1 MTSTTAS
8 RPTPH
13 RRPGLRRPSIRR
25 PRVAGI
31 LVAAIVVAGA
41 SYGLS
46 LARPG
51 ATSAPRSVAASPAAP
66 AAPVEIG
73 IPGSAAAQPAAGSL
87 AQIDH
92 SIAAWTKNL
101 ADNPTDYLSATNLA
115 TLYHGRGRLTADLAD
130 QERALEATRTAL
142 RVVPTDASA
151 RLLEASIQFTIH
163 DFEAALATASALYAD
178 DPTQLAALATRADAE
193 LELGRVAAATAD
205 YADRRR
211 SDERAGR
218 RRPPRPPRLRHG
230 RPRRRGGP
238 LAGRARVGGRVGGRH
253 RLLRLRRGRVRAL
266 HRRRRRRTRR
276 LRGGAPGPPDGPR
289 VARRARPDRRV
300 RRPDRRRDRRP
311 APGGGHRPAARDAGA
326 ARRPPR
332 RARRDR
338 GGRRPVRDGPPDGPA
353 ERARRVGVR
362 PPADRVRARPRRR
375 DRGDARRGP
384 GVARRAT
391 RLRRPR
397 PRRVGASTGSG
408 GTTPRRPRPML
419 PGRPGSSTPASCS
432 TPARSRWPVA
442 TLPAAGRSCGRRWRS
457 GRRSTPRPGRR
468 RPRSSRADA
477 EPATSG
483 GAARAASSPRSPIPA
498 WTPYSVSP
506 RA

>member
-193 LELGRVAAATAD
+193 LELGRVAAAAAD
-205 YADRRR
+205 YGTVAAATSGPGVDVRLARLAYVTGDPAAAVAR
-211 SDERAGR
+211 SEAALASAAASEGDTGFYDYAAAEYARFTGDDAAARAGYEAALRVRPTDLASLVGLARIDAFDGRTDAAIAGLR
-218 RRPPRPPRLRHG
+218 RAADIAPQPETLALLGDLLAARGATAEADDQFATVRLTG
-230 RPRRRGGP
+230 QLSA
-238 LAGRARVGGRVGGRH
+238 LAGSVYDRQLIGFELDHGGATEATLAAARASLAARPDYAGHDLVAW
-253 RLLRLRRGRVRAL
+253 AL
-266 HRRRRRRTRR
+266 HRLGRDDAAAAEADAARATGIVDARVLFHAGAIALARGDVAGGRAL
-276 LRGGAPGPPDGPR
+276 LRQALALGPALD
-289 VARRARPDRRV
+289 
-300 RRPDRRRDRRP
+300 
-311 APGGGHRPAARDAGA
+311 PAAR
-326 ARRPPR
+326 
-332 RARRDR
+332 
-338 GGRRPVRDGPPDGPA
+338 A
-353 ERARRVGVR
+353 E
-362 PPADRVRARPRRR
+362 
-375 DRGDARRGP
+375 
-384 GVARRAT
+384 
-391 RLRRPR
+391 
-397 PRRVGASTGSG
+397 
-408 GTTPRRPRPML
+408 
-419 PGRPGSSTPASCS
+419 
-432 TPARSRWPVA
+432 
-442 TLPAAGRSCGRRWRS
+442 
-457 GRRSTPRPGRR
+457 
-468 RPRSSRADA
+468 
-477 EPATSG
+477 
-483 GAARAASSPRSPIPA
+483 AASLLSR
-498 WTPYSVSP
+498 
-506 RA
+506 

>member
-41 SYGLS
+41 SFGLN

-51 ATSAPRSVAASPAAP
+51 ATSAPRSVAASAAAP

-178 DPTQLAALATRADAE
+178 DPTQLGGARH
-193 LELGRVAAATAD
+193 
-205 YADRRR
+205 
-211 SDERAGR
+211 AGR
-218 RRPPRPPRLRHG
+218 RRARA
-230 RPRRRGGP
+230 GP
-238 LAGRARVGGRVGGRH
+238 
-253 RLLRLRRGRVRAL
+253 
-266 HRRRRRRTRR
+266 RRRRRGR
-276 LRGGAPGPPDGPR
+276 LR
-289 VARRARPDRRV
+289 
-300 RRPDRRRDRRP
+300 DRRRRTS
-311 APGGGHRPAARDAGA
+311 
-326 ARRPPR
+326 
-332 RARRDR
+332 
-338 GGRRPVRDGPPDGPA
+338 
-353 ERARRVGVR
+353 
-362 PPADRVRARPRRR
+362 
-375 DRGDARRGP
+375 GP
-384 GVARRAT
+384 GVDVRLARLAY
-391 RLRRPR
+391 
-397 PRRVGASTGSG
+397 VTGD
-408 GTTPRRPRPML
+408 
-419 PGRPGSSTPASCS
+419 PAAAV
-432 TPARSRWPVA
+432 ARSR
-442 TLPAAGRSCGRRWRS
+442 AALASAAASDGDTGFYDYAAAEYARFTGDAAAARAGYEAALRVRPTDLASLVGLARIDAFDGRTDAAIAGLRERRISPRSPRRWRCS
-457 GRRSTPRPGRR
+457 ATSWPRKAQPPRP
-468 RPRSSRADA
+468 
-477 EPATSG
+477 TT
-483 GAARAASSPRSPIPA
+483 SSPRSASPA
-498 WTPYSVSP
+498 S
-506 RA
+506 

>member
-31 LVAAIVVAGA
+31 LVAAILVAGA

-51 ATSAPRSVAASPAAP
+51 AASAPRSVAASPAAP

-193 LELGRVAAATAD
+193 LELGRIDAATAD
-205 YADRRR
+205 YGTLAAATSGPGVDVRLARLAYVTGDPAAAVARSEAALASAAASEGDTGFYDYAAAEYARFTGDAAAARAGYEAALRVRSTDLASLVGLARIDAFDGRTDAAIAGLRRAADIAPQPETLALLGDLLAARGATAEADDQFATVRLTGQLSALAGSVFDRQLIGFELDHGGATEATLAAARASLAARPDYAGHDLVAWALHRLGRDDAAAAEADAATGDRDRRR
-211 SDERAGR
+211 
-218 RRPPRPPRLRHG
+218 PRP
-230 RPRRRGGP
+230 
-238 LAGRARVGGRVGGRH
+238 V
-253 RLLRLRRGRVRAL
+253 
-266 HRRRRRRTRR
+266 
-276 LRGGAPGPPDGPR
+276 
-289 VARRARPDRRV
+289 
-300 RRPDRRRDRRP
+300 
-311 APGGGHRPAARDAGA
+311 
-326 ARRPPR
+326 
-332 RARRDR
+332 
-338 GGRRPVRDGPPDGPA
+338 
-353 ERARRVGVR
+353 
-362 PPADRVRARPRRR
+362 PRRR
-375 DRGDARRGP
+375 DRAGPWRCRRWQGPAATGVGAWAGTRSRGP
-384 GVARRAT
+384 GGGGRAPLALT
-391 RLRRPR
+391 RSRYFW
-397 PRRVGASTGSG
+397 
-408 GTTPRRPRPML
+408 
-419 PGRPGSSTPASCS
+419 GSS
-432 TPARSRWPVA
+432 
-442 TLPAAGRSCGRRWRS
+442 
-457 GRRSTPRPGRR
+457 
-468 RPRSSRADA
+468 
-477 EPATSG
+477 
-483 GAARAASSPRSPIPA
+483 ASSFVASVADPA